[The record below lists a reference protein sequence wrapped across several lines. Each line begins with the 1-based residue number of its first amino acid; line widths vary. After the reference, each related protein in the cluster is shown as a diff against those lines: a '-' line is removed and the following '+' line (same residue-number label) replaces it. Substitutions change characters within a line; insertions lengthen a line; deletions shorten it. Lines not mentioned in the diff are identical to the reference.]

1 MTARIER
8 IRPHWHWIRPQ
19 IELLIAES
27 PAMRGLLPEDVFH
40 ACEAGE
46 AFCVVADEGF
56 AVVMV
61 DHDRTTDEK
70 SLYIWMAGS
79 KELGGNNVFKYMP
92 FFRNLAKELGCVYL
106 STKTAFPEVGEHLT
120 QNGWT
125 ETVREYTTAVT

>member
-19 IELLIAES
+19 LEFVIAES

-40 ACEAGE
+40 ACEAGQ

-56 AVVMV
+56 VVATVERDDTTEEKNLYLWIAVANEIGKDCV
-61 DHDRTTDEK
+61 T
-70 SLYIWMAGS
+70 
-79 KELGGNNVFKYMP
+79 KYMP
-92 FFRNLAKELGCVYL
+92 FFQQLAKELDCAYI

-120 QNGWT
+120 RCGW
-125 ETVREYTTAVT
+125 EKTVTEYTAPVG